1 MSINK
6 PIKKPDAVI
15 SLFAL
20 KMQTRKDQQTIYKV
34 FYARKAYTN
43 ENFQIW
49 MNSHSAQLG
58 KITKKK
64 KKNCWNRQLKSKSPV
79 KTHIAVH

>member
-1 MSINK
+1 MLS
-6 PIKKPDAVI
+6 

-64 KKNCWNRQLKSKSPV
+64 KNVETANSSQNHLWK
-79 KTHIAVH
+79 HILQSIRWAIQWRGIEQ

>member
-64 KKNCWNRQLKSKSPV
+64 KKCWNRQLKSKSPV

>member
-1 MSINK
+1 MLS
-6 PIKKPDAVI
+6 

-43 ENFQIW
+43 ENFKYEW
-49 MNSHSAQLG
+49 THTQL
-58 KITKKK
+58 
-64 KKNCWNRQLKSKSPV
+64 S
-79 KTHIAVH
+79 